1 MKTNAEIEKQYEK
14 KQEFKTIC
22 KCGHRILFYNKKKVL
37 CNWCGTFVYK
47 NKKVEFKD
55 KLLKEMRK
63 NEIYNR

>member
-1 MKTNAEIEKQYEK
+1 MKTYAEIEKQATK
-14 KQEFKTIC
+14 KREFGTTC
-22 KCGHRILFYNKKKVL
+22 KCGHVIYFYNKKKVL

-47 NKKVEFKD
+47 NEKVEFKD

>member
-1 MKTNAEIEKQYEK
+1 MKTNAEIEKQATK
-14 KQEFKTIC
+14 KREFGTTC
-22 KCGHRILFYNKKKVL
+22 KCGHVIYFYNKKKVL